1 MEAIRDRL
9 VPDAFHFFARL
20 RADAGAKDAREADAE
35 VRSMQPKE
43 INILSIMKD
52 LVSVQSDTGTR
63 QEERAL
69 EKNCRVL

>member
-1 MEAIRDRL
+1 
-9 VPDAFHFFARL
+9 
-20 RADAGAKDAREADAE
+20 
-35 VRSMQPKE
+35 MQPKE

-69 EKNCRVL
+69 EKNCRRVL